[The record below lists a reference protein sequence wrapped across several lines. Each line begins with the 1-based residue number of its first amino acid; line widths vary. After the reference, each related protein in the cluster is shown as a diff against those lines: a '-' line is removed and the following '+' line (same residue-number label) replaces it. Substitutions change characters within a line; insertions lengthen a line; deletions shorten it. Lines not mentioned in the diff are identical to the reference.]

1 MINPVIPVGAVPSF
15 GKIEEPHKD
24 FYTER
29 QRKLANYVKDVVNLT
44 NPEDKKGRSYADFLK
59 EEHDLDLYIKARRDT
74 NSIVLYS
81 KNKDDELDI
90 IKNYKKGFKPKEADF
105 VSYIEFLKEEINAF
119 RDKLAVFAVTALMFM
134 GVAYLGNKGNSIQSI
149 DRLAKKEFVQKAKDS
164 INVSPNIL
172 FKRLAK

>member
-1 MINPVIPVGAVPSF
+1 MPVGAVPSF
-15 GKIEEPHKD
+15 GMIEEPHKD

-105 VSYIEFLKEEINAF
+105 VSYIEFLKEYGVKYVSGSHINIAEH
-119 RDKLAVFAVTALMFM
+119 
-134 GVAYLGNKGNSIQSI
+134 QSDCRRI
-149 DRLAKKEFVQKAKDS
+149 KNLAKVAVYQSKDQTRNQNCGQIS
-164 INVSPNIL
+164 V
-172 FKRLAK
+172 AT